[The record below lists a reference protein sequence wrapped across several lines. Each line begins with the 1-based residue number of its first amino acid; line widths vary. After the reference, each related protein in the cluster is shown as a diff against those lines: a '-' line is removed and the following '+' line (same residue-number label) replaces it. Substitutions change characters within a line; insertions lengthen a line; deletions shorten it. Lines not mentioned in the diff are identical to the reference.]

1 MAGQQDNGN
10 SGQPVA
16 PPVGS
21 VPAPNGPSRPG
32 HGSRAHPDDGP
43 PTGQRAL
50 PTPQQAQ
57 ATHSE
62 ARDRS
67 RPTRG
72 DRPDSD
78 KDKKGDGDQDDSQQ
92 QDEKKDQKDGQ
103 EGADKKKNQDDGDDK
118 DKQPGKKPFWKRPV
132 LLSVMIGVVVILTVA
147 GIILWLVMRNY
158 EETDDAYIDGHIVHV
173 APRVPGRVLSLN
185 VNDNQLVEAGTVVIE
200 IDPADFMVAHD
211 RAVAAQQQAEARLQQ
226 AQANELV
233 AEANAAQA
241 HADVTVAQ
249 ANATNAEEDFRRILR
264 LQPEARTQ
272 QQVDQ
277 ITANQQSSAATV
289 LAQQKKAA
297 SMDAQTQAAKTAIT
311 AAQADIASAK
321 ANVEQADLNLRYCSV
336 TAGQAGFVTRRTVEA
351 GDYVQVGQE
360 LLDIVP
366 RDVWVTANYKET
378 QLTNM
383 KPNQTVSISVDA
395 FPGHDYRGH
404 VNSIQ
409 TGSGAVFSVL
419 PPENATGN
427 FVKIVQRVPVKILFD
442 ETLDHILAPG
452 MSVETTVK
460 TGHGQ

>member
-1 MAGQQDNGN
+1 
-10 SGQPVA
+10 
-16 PPVGS
+16 
-21 VPAPNGPSRPG
+21 
-32 HGSRAHPDDGP
+32 
-43 PTGQRAL
+43 
-50 PTPQQAQ
+50 
-57 ATHSE
+57 
-62 ARDRS
+62 
-67 RPTRG
+67 
-72 DRPDSD
+72 
-78 KDKKGDGDQDDSQQ
+78 
-92 QDEKKDQKDGQ
+92 
-103 EGADKKKNQDDGDDK
+103 
-118 DKQPGKKPFWKRPV
+118 
-132 LLSVMIGVVVILTVA
+132 
-147 GIILWLVMRNY
+147 
-158 EETDDAYIDGHIVHV
+158 
-173 APRVPGRVLSLN
+173 
-185 VNDNQLVEAGTVVIE
+185 
-200 IDPADFMVAHD
+200 MVAHD

-241 HADVTVAQ
+241 HADVTFAQ